1 MGKSIRQIWVKDY
14 KVMGDVSV
22 KQNLT
27 SNYSEKVLIRTVM
40 SFSYGCSEEIDHV
53 TGTETLVE
61 HFSEVWCSY
70 THNNL
75 ESWNKVKL
83 FKLGV
88 SPEREVQ
95 GQTRY
100 QGGKVLVQ
108 GLKQFNT
115 TVPSKQAHI

>member
-1 MGKSIRQIWVKDY
+1 
-14 KVMGDVSV
+14 MGDVSV
-22 KQNLT
+22 KQNLA
-27 SNYSEKVLIRTVM
+27 SNDGEKVVIRAVM
-40 SFSYGCSEEIDHV
+40 WFSYGCSEEIDPV

-61 HFSEVWCSY
+61 HFNEVWCSY

-75 ESWNKVKL
+75 ESWNKGKL
-83 FKLGV
+83 FKRGV

-100 QGGKVLVQ
+100 QGGKVQ

-115 TVPSKQAHI
+115 TGPKQAHI